1 MTRLPRRL
9 VVSAAIAIVVLV
21 GVGAIVFFQRGGPAK
36 PVRRTA
42 AAPTGSPSPSRPPS
56 PSPKPLPAPVA
67 VTCPLTGLPPA
78 GGRVPQ
84 RPALAIKLDNLPAAR
99 PQAGLDAA
107 DIVYEEPVEA
117 GITRFMAVFQCSNA
131 GRVEPV
137 RSGRLVDPDLLV
149 QFGHPLLGYSG
160 AIQPVVNKIDAS
172 GVIDVSANRD
182 GAAYVRDP
190 ARYAPHNLYTSTAA
204 LWADS
209 SSRTPPPALFP
220 YAAAPPVGGTPA
232 TTVHIPFSGYSDV
245 VWSYDPRTGRYLRSY
260 LGNGPAMI
268 ADGQQIAAANVVVQK
283 VVLTPSPYVEDSSG
297 VHEWN
302 IQVVG
307 SGGAVVYRNGRA
319 IAGSW
324 VRPTLGSITRFV
336 DAAGRPI
343 PLRPGI
349 TWIELVPTWVSVTSN

>member
-9 VVSAAIAIVVLV
+9 VVSGAVAIVVLA
-21 GVGAIVFFQRGGPAK
+21 GIGAFVFFQRGGPAT
-36 PVRRTA
+36 PAPRTV
-42 AAPTGSPSPSRPPS
+42 AAPTGAPSPSPSRPPS
-56 PSPKPLPAPVA
+56 PSPKPRPVP
-67 VTCPLTGLPPA
+67 VTCPLTGLPPV

-117 GITRFMAVFQCSNA
+117 GITRLMAVFQCSTA

-149 QFGHPLLGYSG
+149 QLGHPLLGYSG
-160 AIQPVVNKIDAS
+160 AIQPVVDKIDAS

-182 GAAYVRDP
+182 GGAYLRDP
-190 ARYAPHNLYTSTAA
+190 ARYPPHNLYTSTAA
-204 LWADS
+204 LWAAS
-209 SSRTPPPALFP
+209 SSRVPPPALFP
-220 YAAAPPVGGTPA
+220 YAAAPPAGTPA

-245 VWSYDPRTGRYLRSY
+245 VWSYDPKTGRYLRSY
-260 LGNGPAMI
+260 LGSGPAMI
-268 ADGQQIAAANVVVQK
+268 ADGQQVAAANVVVQK

-307 SGGAVVYRNGRA
+307 SGAAVVYRNGRA
-319 IAGSW
+319 VAGSW
-324 VRPTLGSITRFV
+324 VRPTLRSITRFV

-343 PLRPGI
+343 PLLPGI
-349 TWIELVPTWVSVTSN
+349 TWIELVPTWVSVTSH